1 MDWLSASE
9 ALELLGTQPQT
20 LYANVSRGRITARP
34 DPADSRKSLYRGE
47 DVRRLAQRAAGRR
60 KQATIAV
67 DAMRFGEPVMQTS
80 ISTIAQGRLLY
91 RGRDAVNLADT
102 MSLEEIAALLW
113 GSDPVTCDLSHV
125 AQTPGF
131 EAAFVALARRAASD
145 VPTFGRSGA
154 VLKIE
159 AASVL
164 STIASGFTR
173 SVAGSLH
180 ERLAATWERP
190 RAADAIRRALVLLAD
205 HELNA
210 STFATRVAV
219 STGASLAA
227 GTLAGLSALT
237 GPLHGGAAA
246 SAQALALEAE
256 TLGAEAAVVA
266 RLAQGQSIPAFGHPL
281 YPDGDARA
289 AALLS
294 IFEPA
299 EPFAALQEVT
309 ERITG
314 EKPNID
320 FALVAMAA
328 SFGLPKEAP
337 LVLFAMARTVGWLA
351 HAMEQVATG
360 QLMRPRAE
368 YVGLGAGDAT

>member
-47 DVRRLAQRAAGRR
+47 DVRRLAKRAAGRR
-60 KQATIAV
+60 KQATIAA

-91 RGRDAVNLADT
+91 RGRDAVTLADT
-102 MSLEEIAALLW
+102 MSLEDVAALLW
-113 GSDPVTCDLSHV
+113 ESDAVNVDMSH
-125 AQTPGF
+125 AAPMPGF
-131 EAAFVALARRAASD
+131 EAAFVALARRAAND

-154 VLKIE
+154 VLKVE

-164 STIASGFTR
+164 STIASGFIG
-173 SVAGSLH
+173 SVATSLH
-180 ERLAATWERP
+180 ESLAATWERP

-227 GTLAGLSALT
+227 GTLAGLAALT

-256 TLGAEAAVVA
+256 TLGAEAAVMA
-266 RLAQGQSIPAFGHPL
+266 RLSQGQPIPAFGHPI
-281 YPDGDARA
+281 YPDGDVRA

-299 EPFAALQEVT
+299 EPFAALQAVT

-337 LVLFAMARTVGWLA
+337 LVLFAMARSVGWLA

-360 QLMRPRAE
+360 QLIRPRAE
-368 YVGLGAGDAT
+368 YVGLGDAK